1 MLGDHRAW
9 FTEHFSS
16 EDPWPEGELA
26 AKMAEVNLA
35 AARRQDGLADELEQ
49 LDLVPQDAD
58 IAAAMRQTASMLR
71 LWAARHTGAAG
82 HN

>member
-1 MLGDHRAW
+1 M
-9 FTEHFSS
+9 
-16 EDPWPEGELA
+16 P
-26 AKMAEVNLA
+26 EVNLA

-49 LDLVPQDAD
+49 LDLAPQDAD